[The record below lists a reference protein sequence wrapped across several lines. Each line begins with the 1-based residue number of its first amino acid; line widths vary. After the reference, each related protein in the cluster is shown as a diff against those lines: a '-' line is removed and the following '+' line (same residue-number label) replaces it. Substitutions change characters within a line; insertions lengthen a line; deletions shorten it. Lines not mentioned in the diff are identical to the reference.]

1 MFGRLIPPRKS
12 TLSVVGDAG
21 NAQQSNP
28 SQPPSL
34 CSVHPHSL
42 LVFGLSVFLVSRRIC
57 PPQVPPDYLHA
68 RFTVQPHGSM
78 TLYGRRD
85 LPLVEA
91 RMVASATAELRED
104 ASMVSCRL

>member
-1 MFGRLIPPRKS
+1 MLLGTLETHNNLPPP
-12 TLSVVGDAG
+12 
-21 NAQQSNP
+21 NP
-28 SQPPSL
+28 LPCVAFILTPYW
-34 CSVHPHSL
+34 C
-42 LVFGLSVFLVSRRIC
+42 FGLSVFLVSRRIC

-68 RFTVQPHGSM
+68 RFTVQPHGSI

-91 RMVASATAELRED
+91 RMVASATAELRAD